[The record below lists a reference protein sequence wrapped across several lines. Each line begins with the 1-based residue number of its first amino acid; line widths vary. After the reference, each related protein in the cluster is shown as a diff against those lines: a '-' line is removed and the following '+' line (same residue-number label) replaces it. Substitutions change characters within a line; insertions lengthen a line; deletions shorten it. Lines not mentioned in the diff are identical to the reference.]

1 MALTQEQKDKI
12 AQWRSS
18 KGIEKCIACGFSGE
32 MRYGDVVTLP
42 EVGRFAGQTLIST
55 GPGGER
61 TVVSGGQTV
70 ISGSGGHTVVSR
82 PGGRVFIDGEEIG
95 RVGGG
100 MVPITCPE
108 CGYTMLFSEEVLP
121 L

>member
-32 MRYGDVVTLP
+32 MRYGDLIALPVV
-42 EVGRFAGQTLIST
+42 GGFGGQTVISS
-55 GPGGER
+55 GAGGER

-70 ISGSGGHTVVSR
+70 ISGSGGQTVVSGT
-82 PGGRVFIDGEEIG
+82 GGRVFVDGEEIG
-95 RVGGG
+95 PVGG
-100 MVPITCPE
+100 MIPISCPE
-108 CGYTMLFSEEVLP
+108 CGY
-121 L
+121 

>member
-12 AQWRSS
+12 AEWRSS

-32 MRYGDVVTLP
+32 MRYGDVVALP
-42 EVGRFAGQTLIST
+42 VVGF
-55 GPGGER
+55 
-61 TVVSGGQTV
+61 GGQTV
-70 ISGSGGHTVVSR
+70 ISGTGERTVVAGGQTVISGTGGQTIVSGT
-82 PGGRVFIDGEEIG
+82 GGRVFVDGEEIAP
-95 RVGGG
+95 VGG

>member
-12 AQWRSS
+12 AEWRSS

-32 MRYGDVVTLP
+32 MRYGDVVALP
-42 EVGRFAGQTLIST
+42 VVGFG
-55 GPGGER
+55 
-61 TVVSGGQTV
+61 GGQTV
-70 ISGSGGHTVVSR
+70 ISGSGGQMVVSGS
-82 PGGRVFIDGEEIG
+82 GGRVFVDGEEIAP
-95 RVGGG
+95 VGG

-108 CGYTMLFSEEVLP
+108 CGYMMLFSEEVLP

>member
-42 EVGRFAGQTLIST
+42 EVGGFAGQTLIS

-70 ISGSGGHTVVSR
+70 ISSGSGGHTLVSR

-95 RVGGG
+95 PAGG